1 MRCRLL
7 SNPFQ
12 RHRFCNRWTTLAD
25 AGSIYLHAAFADQ
38 TGHHANMGIDGTDAI
53 GGKPD
58 VNGATDANGRN
69 AGIGT
74 STAIGARA
82 TTTVTR
88 DGNRSGPLANEG
100 AALPIGTQCM
110 SACEC

>member
-1 MRCRLL
+1 
-7 SNPFQ
+7 
-12 RHRFCNRWTTLAD
+12 
-25 AGSIYLHAAFADQ
+25 
-38 TGHHANMGIDGTDAI
+38 
-53 GGKPD
+53 

-74 STAIGARA
+74 STAIGAHA

-100 AALPIGTQCM
+100 AALPIFL
-110 SACEC
+110 SARSA